1 MLRALLDGMR
11 LALRSVA
18 RSPLR
23 ASLTVLGILIGVAAV
38 VTVTALG
45 SGARERVSTQIQSV
59 GSNFIIIFPQNAQ
72 ASGARG
78 AQGSGQRLT
87 EEDGRTILRES
98 TSIVAVAPA
107 LRSLAQIVYG
117 DENWSTNVT
126 GTTLS
131 YLQVRNWAVE
141 RGTAWDVHDEATKSK
156 VVVLGATVAKNLFRA
171 EDPVGH
177 TVRIGRY
184 PYRVVGVLVA
194 KGEAPFGGDQ
204 DDVVLMPIASFRS
217 RVMRTSPGFAGVLM
231 ASATAPET
239 TDRAVSQIESILR
252 QRHRIDS
259 GRDPDFVIRTQKE
272 FAEMQERIYTMLTFL
287 LVVVATISL
296 VVGGIGVMN
305 IMLVS
310 VTERT
315 REIGIRMAIG
325 AREGDILTQFL
336 VEAVVLAL
344 LGGLAGAGI
353 GVAAIATLSSVL
365 DWHMALSS
373 VALSVSVG
381 VSGLTGIA
389 FGFLPALR
397 AATLDPIDALRHE

>member
-1 MLRALLDGMR
+1 
-11 LALRSVA
+11 
-18 RSPLR
+18 
-23 ASLTVLGILIGVAAV
+23 
-38 VTVTALG
+38 
-45 SGARERVSTQIQSV
+45 
-59 GSNFIIIFPQNAQ
+59 
-72 ASGARG
+72 
-78 AQGSGQRLT
+78 
-87 EEDGRTILRES
+87 
-98 TSIVAVAPA
+98 
-107 LRSLAQIVYG
+107 
-117 DENWSTNVT
+117 
-126 GTTLS
+126 
-131 YLQVRNWAVE
+131 
-141 RGTAWDVHDEATKSK
+141 
-156 VVVLGATVAKNLFRA
+156 
-171 EDPVGH
+171 
-177 TVRIGRY
+177 
-184 PYRVVGVLVA
+184 
-194 KGEAPFGGDQ
+194 
-204 DDVVLMPIASFRS
+204 
-217 RVMRTSPGFAGVLM
+217 
-231 ASATAPET
+231 
-239 TDRAVSQIESILR
+239 VSQIESILR

-315 REIGIRMAIG
+315 REIGILMAIG

-353 GVAAIATLSSVL
+353 GVAAIATLSTVL